1 MGGCTICATEDPKLC
16 CETCFSVTY
25 CSDECQQT
33 DLHVHNMI
41 CKEFRDLADP
51 GPNEYLAILFPFDQP
66 APKLV
71 WFSLKGKPENRVPD
85 LWRLLGSTTLKRPLA
100 CIHCNYNALRGL
112 FLTYTLK
119 IWRLSQHEATPAEVN
134 QSIQAITHQTP
145 AQEWRGSIVVTAS
158 EAGKPTFYRDIH
170 MKDIRNAVDFFAV
183 SRGSILTP
191 DLPGYHLMRYQT
203 RGVRV
208 NCDGDIK
215 LFSKK
220 YVEVEVPKDH
230 PAFSTKAAPISD
242 LVRMPVHAWVY
253 PPHPWWENH
262 EEGSPY
268 KNESAM
274 FLREILDSV
283 QIDGCVPSPLDP
295 NVGSILVV
303 RRDKK
308 DITAKEVAA
317 LCDYCQFK
325 LNPKPEEN
333 LCYVR
338 PQHFQDYMAQEHVLN
353 ELDWTI
359 GAKGLDSATSSTVGE
374 QNSGKGTVGGEV
386 VVPDLIGEEP
396 VGDIVEGTNEEETES
411 DGKDSDGQEIAG
423 KERVCKLQ

>member
-1 MGGCTICATEDPKLC
+1 
-16 CETCFSVTY
+16 
-25 CSDECQQT
+25 
-33 DLHVHNMI
+33 MI

-51 GPNEYLAILFPFDQP
+51 EPEEYLAILFPFDQP

-71 WFSLKGKPENRVPD
+71 WFGLKGKPENRVPD
-85 LWRLLGSTTLKRPLA
+85 LWRLLRSTTLKRALA
-100 CIHCNYNALRGL
+100 CIHCTYNALRGL

-119 IWRLSQHEATPAEVN
+119 IWRLPQHEAAQAEVN
-134 QSIQAITHQTP
+134 ESIQAITHQTP

-158 EAGKPTFYRDIH
+158 EAGNPTVYRDIG

-183 SRGSILTP
+183 SRGSVLKP
-191 DLPGYHLMRYQT
+191 DLPDYHLMRYKT

-220 YVEVEVPKDH
+220 YIEVDVPKDH

-242 LVRMPVHAWVY
+242 LVRMPVHTWVY
-253 PPHPWWENH
+253 PPHPLWENH
-262 EEGSPY
+262 EQGSPY
-268 KNESAM
+268 RNESAM

-283 QIDGCVPSPLDP
+283 KIDGFVPPPLNP

-338 PQHFQDYMAQEHVLN
+338 PQHFQDYMAQEHVFDELN
-353 ELDWTI
+353 LTTGAEKLDP
-359 GAKGLDSATSSTVGE
+359 ATGPMVGE
-374 QNSGKGTVGGEV
+374 QNAGKGTVGEKV
-386 VVPDLIGEEP
+386 IDSDLIGEETI
-396 VGDIVEGTNEEETES
+396 GDIAEETNEEETDREES
-411 DGKDSDGQEIAG
+411 EREDSDGQEMAG
-423 KERVCKLQ
+423 KELVCKLQ

>member
-1 MGGCTICATEDPKLC
+1 
-16 CETCFSVTY
+16 
-25 CSDECQQT
+25 
-33 DLHVHNMI
+33 MI

-71 WFSLKGKPENRVPD
+71 WFGLKGKPENRVPD
-85 LWRLLGSTTLKRPLA
+85 LWRLLGSTTLKRALA

-119 IWRLSQHEATPAEVN
+119 IWRLSQHEATQAEVN
-134 QSIQAITHQTP
+134 QSIQAITHQAP

-158 EAGKPTFYRDIH
+158 EAGKPTVYRDIH
-170 MKDIRNAVDFFAV
+170 MKDIRNVVDFFAV
-183 SRGSILTP
+183 SRGSILTA
-191 DLPGYHLMRYQT
+191 DLPDYHLMRYET

-220 YVEVEVPKDH
+220 YIEVEVPKDH

-253 PPHPWWENH
+253 PPHPLWQDQ

-274 FLREILDSV
+274 SLREILDSV

-333 LCYVR
+333 LCYVS
-338 PQHFQDYMAQEHVLN
+338 PQHFQDYMAQEHVLDD
-353 ELDWTI
+353 LDWTT
-359 GAKGLDSATSSTVGE
+359 GEKGLDSATSSTVGE
-374 QNSGKGTVGGEV
+374 QNSGKGTVGEEV